1 MEQTNEARAED
12 KPAYSMPRK
21 EDEAARQQN
30 QENKS
35 EVKPSKEPDK
45 PKKELTEEQRQKQK
59 KFIVYPLMFII
70 FAVVMWLIFAPS
82 GKEEE
87 QGQSGFNTDV
97 PAPADNAL
105 VGDKQA
111 AYEQDLFNRKQEQ
124 RKEQMQDLASMF
136 GSEESGEQSDD
147 LYSEP
152 EEEAKSNYYGGGG
165 SSRPKETIYAS
176 ANAYRDMNRTL
187 GNFYEIPKEDPE
199 KEEMRK
205 ELEELREMAYN
216 RQTEKETADEQLALL
231 EKSYQLAAKYM
242 PQNQGQP
249 FTGQPAVATATES
262 KPTETYKNGKA
273 QMNTVGQVHERIVS
287 GLSQPM
293 SDSTFIA
300 EYSKERNM
308 GFHTAVGT
316 ATQTEKNTIRAC
328 VHDNQT
334 IIDGQAVRLRLL
346 EPMRAGETVIPQN
359 ALVTGM
365 GKITGERLGIS
376 ITSLEYR
383 GLIIPVELTVIDSDG
398 QEGIFIPG
406 SMEIDAIKEI
416 AANLGGNLGTTINL
430 NQQSA
435 GDQLLT
441 DLGKGAIQG
450 TSQYIAKKMRTVKV
464 HLKAGYNLMLY
475 QKKQ

>member
-1 MEQTNEARAED
+1 MAMEQI
-12 KPAYSMPRK
+12 
-21 EDEAARQQN
+21 
-30 QENKS
+30 QESKS
-35 EVKPSKEPDK
+35 EVKPPKEPDK
-45 PKKELTEEQRQKQK
+45 PKKELTEEQRQKRK
-59 KFIVYPLMFII
+59 KFIIYPFMLLVFG
-70 FAVVMWLIFAPS
+70 VVMWLIFAPS
-82 GKEEE
+82 EKEEE
-87 QGQSGFNTDV
+87 QGQSGFNTDM
-97 PAPADNAL
+97 PAPTDSKMSD
-105 VGDKQA
+105 DKMA
-111 AYEQDLFNRKQEQ
+111 VYEQEQFNRKQEQ
-124 RKEQMQDLASMF
+124 RREQMQDLASMF
-136 GSEESGEQSDD
+136 GAEESETKVDD

-152 EEEAKSNYYGGGG
+152 EAEPKGSFGSGG
-165 SSRPKETIYAS
+165 SSRPKETIHAS

-187 GNFYEIPKEDPE
+187 GNFYEQPKEDPE

-249 FTGQPAVATATES
+249 FSGQPTTVSPEMKQPEA
-262 KPTETYKNGKA
+262 YKNGKA
-273 QMNTVGQVHERIVS
+273 QVNAVGEVRERIVS
-287 GLSQPM
+287 GLVQPM
-293 SDSTFIA
+293 SDSTFVA

-316 ATQTEKNTIRAC
+316 AGQTGKNTIRAC
-328 VHDNQT
+328 IHDNQT
-334 IIDGQAVRLRLL
+334 ITDGQAVRLRLL
-346 EPMRAGETVIPQN
+346 EPMRAGATVIPQN
-359 ALVTGM
+359 ALVTGA
-365 GKITGERLGIS
+365 GKIAGERLGIS
-376 ITSLEYR
+376 ITSLEYK
-383 GLIIPVELTVIDSDG
+383 GLIVPVELTVIDSDG

>member
-1 MEQTNEARAED
+1 MEQ
-12 KPAYSMPRK
+12 S
-21 EDEAARQQN
+21 
-30 QENKS
+30 QENRN
-35 EVKPSKEPDK
+35 EVKPPQEPDK

-59 KFIVYPLMFII
+59 KFIIYPLMVLI
-70 FAVVMWLIFAPS
+70 FGVVMWLIFAPS
-82 GKEEE
+82 EKEKE
-87 QGQSGFNTDV
+87 QELVGFNTDV
-97 PAPADNAL
+97 PAPADSKL
-105 VGDKQA
+105 LEDKQA
-111 AYEQDLFNRKQEQ
+111 AYEQEMLDSKQAE
-124 RKEQMQDLASMF
+124 RRNQMRSLASMF
-136 GSEESGEQSDD
+136 GTGEEETDEIPVFD
-147 LYSEP
+147 EP
-152 EEEAKSNYYGGGG
+152 ETKPKSGYGGGG
-165 SSRPKETIYAS
+165 GSERPRETIHAS

-187 GNFYEIPKEDPE
+187 GNFYEQPQEDPE

-249 FTGQPAVATATES
+249 GTTPIVSPETKQPEA
-262 KPTETYKNGKA
+262 YRNGKA
-273 QMNTVGQVHERIVS
+273 QMNPIKEVREQVVS
-287 GLSQPM
+287 GLAQPM
-293 SDSTFIA
+293 SDSVFIV
-300 EYSKERNM
+300 EYSQERNM

-316 ATQTEKNTIRAC
+316 TGQAQKNTIRAC
-328 VHDNQT
+328 IHDNQT
-334 IIDGQAVRLRLL
+334 ITDGQAVRLRLL
-346 EPMRAGETVIPQN
+346 EPMRAGETVIPKN
-359 ALVTGM
+359 ALVTGS
-365 GKITGERLGIS
+365 GKIAGERLGIS

>member
-1 MEQTNEARAED
+1 MEQIT
-12 KPAYSMPRK
+12 
-21 EDEAARQQN
+21 
-30 QENKS
+30 ENKS
-35 EVKPSKEPDK
+35 EVKPPKEPDK

-59 KFIVYPLMFII
+59 KLIIYPLMGII
-70 FAVVMWLIFAPS
+70 FGVVMWLIFAPS
-82 GKEEE
+82 DSGKEKEK
-87 QGQSGFNTDV
+87 GLSGFNTDV
-97 PAPADNAL
+97 PAPVAGKLAD
-105 VGDKQA
+105 DKLT
-111 AYEQDLFNRKQEQ
+111 AYEQDQFSRKQAE
-124 RKEQMQDLASMF
+124 RREQMQDLASLF
-136 GSEESGEQSDD
+136 GSGEEDAPSDD
-147 LYSEP
+147 LYDEP
-152 EEEAKSNYYGGGG
+152 EAEPKSGYNGGGG
-165 SSRPKETIYAS
+165 STRPKETIYAS

-187 GNFYEIPKEDPE
+187 GNFYETPKVDEE

-216 RQTEKETADEQLALL
+216 RQTEKETADDQLALL

-249 FTGQPAVATATES
+249 PMGQPNVPPAVTDT
-262 KPTETYKNGKA
+262 KPMEAYKNGKA
-273 QMNTVGQVHERIVS
+273 QMNPIGQVRERIVS
-287 GLSQPM
+287 GLAQPV
-293 SDSTFIA
+293 SDTAFIA
-300 EYSKERNM
+300 EYSQPRNM
-308 GFHTAVGT
+308 GFLTAVGT
-316 ATQTEKNTIRAC
+316 AGETEKNTIRAC

-334 IIDGQAVRLRLL
+334 ITDGQAVRLRLL
-346 EPMRAGETVIPQN
+346 EPMRAGETVVPKN
-359 ALVTGM
+359 AIVTGM
-365 GKITGERLGIS
+365 GKVQGERLGIS
-376 ITSLEYR
+376 ITSLEYK

-406 SMEIDAIKEI
+406 SMEIDAVREI

-435 GDQLLT
+435 GNQLLT

>member
-1 MEQTNEARAED
+1 MEQL
-12 KPAYSMPRK
+12 
-21 EDEAARQQN
+21 
-30 QENKS
+30 QEKKN
-35 EVKPSKEPDK
+35 EVKPPKEPDK
-45 PKKELTEEQRQKQK
+45 PKKGLTEEQRQKQK
-59 KFIVYPLMFII
+59 KFIIYPLMGIV

-82 GKEEE
+82 EKEKAQE
-87 QGQSGFNTDV
+87 QVGFNTEV
-97 PAPADNAL
+97 PTPTDNKL
-105 VGDKQA
+105 LDDKQT
-111 AYEQDLFNRKQEQ
+111 AYEQDMLSRKQED
-124 RKEQMQDLASMF
+124 RRNQMQDLASLF
-136 GSEESGEQSDD
+136 GSGESETSTDA
-147 LYSEP
+147 LYDEP
-152 EEEAKSNYYGGGG
+152 QADPKSTYYGGG
-165 SSRPKETIYAS
+165 SSRPQETIHAS

-187 GNFYEIPKEDPE
+187 GNFYETPKEDPE
-199 KEEMRK
+199 KEDMRK

-242 PQNQGQP
+242 PQGQGQAMP
-249 FTGQPAVATATES
+249 GQPTTTVVSSAPDT
-262 KPTETYKNGKA
+262 KPSDAYKNGKA
-273 QMNTVGQVHERIVS
+273 QMKAIGEVREQVVS

-293 SDSTFIA
+293 SDSVFIA
-300 EYSKERNM
+300 EYSQERNM

-316 ATQTEKNTIRAC
+316 TGQAEKNTIKAC
-328 VHDNQT
+328 IHESQT
-334 IIDGQAVRLRLL
+334 ITDGQAVRMRLL
-346 EPMRAGETVIPQN
+346 EPMRAGETVIPKN
-359 ALVTGM
+359 ALVTGT
-365 GKITGERLGIS
+365 GKIAGERLGIS
-376 ITSLEYR
+376 ITSLEYK

-406 SMEIDAIKEI
+406 SMEIDAIREI

-475 QKKQ
+475 QKKN

>member
-1 MEQTNEARAED
+1 MMEQ
-12 KPAYSMPRK
+12 S
-21 EDEAARQQN
+21 
-30 QENKS
+30 QERKS
-35 EVKPSKEPDK
+35 EVKSPKEPDK

-59 KFIVYPLMFII
+59 KFIVYPLMALI
-70 FAVVMWLIFAPS
+70 FGVVMWLIFAPS
-82 GKEEE
+82 ETEKEKELV
-87 QGQSGFNTDV
+87 GFNTDV
-97 PAPADNAL
+97 PAPTDNKLAD
-105 VGDKQA
+105 DKLA
-111 AYEQDLFNRKQEQ
+111 AYEQDQFSRKQSE
-124 RKEQMQDLASMF
+124 RREQMQDLASLF
-136 GSEESGEQSDD
+136 GSDESETQGDD
-147 LYSEP
+147 LYDAPKDEP
-152 EEEAKSNYYGGGG
+152 KGNYYGGG
-165 SSRPKETIYAS
+165 STRPKETINAS

-187 GNFYEIPKEDPE
+187 GNFYEQPKVDEEKED
-199 KEEMRK
+199 MRK

-249 FTGQPAVATATES
+249 PFGQSVTDAPMETKPAQ
-262 KPTETYKNGKA
+262 PLETVKNGKA
-273 QMNTVGQVHERIVS
+273 VMTPVGQVQQRVVS
-287 GLSQPM
+287 GLAQPM
-293 SDSTFIA
+293 SDTTFIA
-300 EYSKERNM
+300 EYSQPRNI

-316 ATQTEKNTIRAC
+316 AGETQKNTIKAC
-328 VHDNQT
+328 IHDNQT
-334 IIDGQAVRLRLL
+334 ITDGQAVRLRLL
-346 EPMRAGETVIPQN
+346 EPMRAGETVVPKN
-359 ALVTGM
+359 AIVTGM
-365 GKITGERLGIS
+365 GKIAGERLGIS
-376 ITSLEYR
+376 ITSMEYR

-406 SMEIDAIKEI
+406 SMEIDAIREI

-450 TSQYIAKKMRTVKV
+450 TSQYIAKKMRTIKV

>member
-1 MEQTNEARAED
+1 
-12 KPAYSMPRK
+12 
-21 EDEAARQQN
+21 
-30 QENKS
+30 
-35 EVKPSKEPDK
+35 
-45 PKKELTEEQRQKQK
+45 
-59 KFIVYPLMFII
+59 
-70 FAVVMWLIFAPS
+70 
-82 GKEEE
+82 
-87 QGQSGFNTDV
+87 
-97 PAPADNAL
+97 
-105 VGDKQA
+105 
-111 AYEQDLFNRKQEQ
+111 
-124 RKEQMQDLASMF
+124 MF
-136 GSEESGEQSDD
+136 GSGESEAQSDD
-147 LYSEP
+147 LYDEP
-152 EEEAKSNYYGGGG
+152 EAEPKSGLGGGG
-165 SSRPKETIYAS
+165 STRPKETIYAS

-187 GNFYEIPKEDPE
+187 GNFYEQPKEDPE

-249 FTGQPAVATATES
+249 FPGQPDVSPAVTDA
-262 KPTETYKNGKA
+262 KPTEAYKNGKA
-273 QMNTVGQVHERIVS
+273 QMNSVGQVRQRVVS
-287 GLSQPM
+287 GLAQPM
-293 SDSTFIA
+293 SDTTFIA
-300 EYSKERNM
+300 EYAQPRNL
-308 GFHTAVGT
+308 GFLTAVGT
-316 ATQTEKNTIRAC
+316 AGETEKNTIKAC
-328 VHDNQT
+328 IHDNQT
-334 IIDGQAVRLRLL
+334 ITDGQAVRLRLL
-346 EPMRAGETVIPQN
+346 EPMRAGETVVPKN
-359 ALVTGM
+359 AIVTGM
-365 GKITGERLGIS
+365 GKIQGERLGIS

-406 SMEIDAIKEI
+406 SMEIDAIREI

-450 TSQYIAKKMRTVKV
+450 TSQYIAKKMRTIKV

>member
-1 MEQTNEARAED
+1 MEQ
-12 KPAYSMPRK
+12 S
-21 EDEAARQQN
+21 
-30 QENKS
+30 QEIKN
-35 EVKPSKEPDK
+35 EVKPPKEPDK

-59 KFIVYPLMFII
+59 KFIIYPLMGIVFII
-70 FAVVMWLIFAPS
+70 VMWLIFAPS
-82 GKEEE
+82 ETEKAQE
-87 QGQSGFNTDV
+87 QVGFNTDV
-97 PAPADNAL
+97 PIPTDNKL
-105 VGDKQA
+105 VDDKQA
-111 AYEQDLFNRKQEQ
+111 AYEQDMLNRKQEE
-124 RKEQMQDLASMF
+124 RRTQMQDLASMF
-136 GSEESGEQSDD
+136 GGGED
-147 LYSEP
+147 
-152 EEEAKSNYYGGGG
+152 EEAEMQSFDEPQAEPQRSYGGGG
-165 SSRPKETIYAS
+165 GSVRPKETIHAS
-176 ANAYRDMNRTL
+176 ANAYKDINRTL
-187 GNFYEIPKEDPE
+187 GNFYEQPKEDPE

-242 PQNQGQP
+242 PQTQGQP
-249 FTGQPAVATATES
+249 SSVTTAPTNS
-262 KPTETYKNGKA
+262 KPSEAYKNGKA
-273 QMNTVGQVHERIVS
+273 QMNTIGEVQERVVS

-293 SDSTFIA
+293 SDSVFIA
-300 EYSKERNM
+300 EYSQERNM

-316 ATQTEKNTIRAC
+316 TGQTEKNTIKAC

-334 IIDGQAVRLRLL
+334 ITDGQAVRLRLL
-346 EPMRAGETVIPQN
+346 EPMRAGETVIPKN

-365 GKITGERLGIS
+365 GKIAGERLGIS
-376 ITSLEYR
+376 ISSLEYK

-406 SMEIDAIKEI
+406 SMEVDAIKEI

-435 GDQLLT
+435 GNQLLT

-450 TSQYIAKKMRTVKV
+450 TSQYIAKKMRTIKV

-475 QKKQ
+475 QKKN

>member
-12 KPAYSMPRK
+12 NAYSMLRK

-35 EVKPSKEPDK
+35 EVKPPKEPDK
-45 PKKELTEEQRQKQK
+45 PKKELTEEQWQKQK
-59 KFIVYPLMFII
+59 KLIVYPLMFII
-70 FAVVMWLIFAPS
+70 FAIVMWLIFAPS
-82 GKEEE
+82 EKEEE

-111 AYEQDLFNRKQEQ
+111 AYEQDLFNRKQNE
-124 RKEQMQDLASMF
+124 RREQMQDLASMF
-136 GSEESGEQSDD
+136 GSGEEQAEEMPTFD
-147 LYSEP
+147 EP
-152 EEEAKSNYYGGGG
+152 EVEPKSAYGGG

-187 GNFYEIPKEDPE
+187 GNFYETPKEDPE

-249 FTGQPAVATATES
+249 FTGQPAVATAAES
-262 KPTETYKNGKA
+262 KPTEAYKNGKA
-273 QMNTVGQVHERIVS
+273 QVNTVGQVHERVVS

-293 SDSTFIA
+293 SDSAFVA

-316 ATQTEKNTIRAC
+316 AAQTEKNTIRAC
-328 VHDNQT
+328 IHDNQT
-334 IIDGQAVRLRLL
+334 VTDGQAVRLRLL
-346 EPMRAGETVIPQN
+346 EAMRAGETVIPQN
-359 ALVTGM
+359 TLVTGM
-365 GKITGERLGIS
+365 GKIAGERLGIS
-376 ITSLEYR
+376 ITSLEYK
-383 GLIIPVELTVIDSDG
+383 GMIIQVELTVIDSDG

-450 TSQYIAKKMRTVKV
+450 TSQYIAKKMRTIKV

>member
-1 MEQTNEARAED
+1 MEQI
-12 KPAYSMPRK
+12 
-21 EDEAARQQN
+21 
-30 QENKS
+30 QESKS
-35 EVKPSKEPDK
+35 EVKPPKEPDK

-97 PAPADNAL
+97 PAPTDNAL
-105 VGDKQA
+105 VGDKQV

-136 GSEESGEQSDD
+136 GSGESGEQSDD
-147 LYSEP
+147 LYSDEP
-152 EEEAKSNYYGGGG
+152 EEEPKSGYYGGGG

-176 ANAYRDMNRTL
+176 TNAYRDMNRTL
-187 GNFYEIPKEDPE
+187 GNFYETPKEDPE

-242 PQNQGQP
+242 PQNQGQQ
-249 FTGQPAVATATES
+249 FAGQPTATTVTES
-262 KPTETYKNGKA
+262 KPTEAYRNGKA
-273 QMNTVGQVHERIVS
+273 QMNHVGEVREQVVS
-287 GLSQPM
+287 GLAQPM
-293 SDSTFIA
+293 SDSVFIA

-308 GFHTAVGT
+308 GFHTAVGP

-328 VHDNQT
+328 IHDNQT
-334 IIDGQAVRLRLL
+334 ITDGQAVRLRLL

-365 GKITGERLGIS
+365 GKIAGERLGIS
-376 ITSLEYR
+376 ITSLEYK

-406 SMEIDAIKEI
+406 SMEIDAIREI

-441 DLGKGAIQG
+441 DLGKGTIQG
-450 TSQYIAKKMRTVKV
+450 TSQYIAKKMRTIKV

>member
-249 FTGQPAVATATES
+249 FTGQPAVTTATES
-262 KPTETYKNGKA
+262 KPTEAYKNGKA
-273 QMNTVGQVHERIVS
+273 QVNTVGQVHERVVS

-293 SDSTFIA
+293 SDSAFVV

-316 ATQTEKNTIRAC
+316 AVQTEKNTIRAC
-328 VHDNQT
+328 IHDNQT
-334 IIDGQAVRLRLL
+334 ITDGQAVRLRLL

-365 GKITGERLGIS
+365 GKIQGERLGIS

-383 GLIIPVELTVIDSDG
+383 GMIIPVELTVVDGDG

-406 SMEIDAIKEI
+406 SMEIDAIREI

-450 TSQYIAKKMRTVKV
+450 TSQYIAKKMRTIKV